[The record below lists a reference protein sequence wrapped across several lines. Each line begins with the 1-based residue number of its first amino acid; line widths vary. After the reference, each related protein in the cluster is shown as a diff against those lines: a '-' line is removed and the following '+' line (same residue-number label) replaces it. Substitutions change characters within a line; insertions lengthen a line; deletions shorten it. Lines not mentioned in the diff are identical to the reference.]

1 MREWWT
7 KKKQKMRKYKKDS
20 DHYTFFDLI
29 FDVLFW
35 IPELLLLPFR
45 IIFWLLR
52 GVGRLVENIF
62 DTF

>member
-20 DHYTFFDLI
+20 DHYTFIDFI
-29 FDVLFW
+29 FDVLIW
-35 IPELLLLPFR
+35 IPELVLLPFR

-52 GVGRLVENIF
+52 GVVRLAENIF